1 MVSYSKHTKR
11 YGEIDG
17 KITGMAKDKEEDRRL
32 REIQKHLVNHIEKE
46 IQEDEDYMYM
56 ATMLLKHSM
65 VLYKTFLTDDEIR
78 RMLRHVGKTI
88 SDKTHDITKY
98 MDNDNTPPTM
108 H

>member
-1 MVSYSKHTKR
+1 MTKKT
-11 YGEIDG
+11 D
-17 KITGMAKDKEEDRRL
+17 EDRRL
-32 REIQKHLVNHIEKE
+32 REIQRHLVNHIEKE
-46 IQEDEDYMYM
+46 IKEDDDYMYM

-88 SDKTHDITKY
+88 SNDTHDITKY
-98 MDNDNTPPTM
+98 MDNDKTPPTM

>member
-1 MVSYSKHTKR
+1 MSKN
-11 YGEIDG
+11 
-17 KITGMAKDKEEDRRL
+17 KDEDKRL
-32 REIQKHLVNHIEKE
+32 RDIQRHLIKHIEKE
-46 IQEDEDYMYM
+46 IQEGDDYMYM

-88 SDKTHDITKY
+88 SSDTHDITKY
-98 MDNDNTPPTM
+98 MDNDNIPPTM